1 MACVDGSSVDVGSGG
16 RFVKKRTGPTDE
28 RLPAKSSLSPGCSP
42 TKRSEASPIDDPIFE
57 LLSSNLN
64 E

>member
-1 MACVDGSSVDVGSGG
+1 MACVDGSSVDAGSGG
-16 RFVKKRTGPTDE
+16 RFVKKRTGTTDE
-28 RLPAKSSLSPGCSP
+28 KLPKSSLSPGCSP
-42 TKRSEASPIDDPIFE
+42 TNRSEASPIDDPIFE